1 MQPSLFRKG
10 HSLMGKQPQKIDN
23 MAFNIDFNE
32 QDRCVVLTV
41 KVHVCNDDH
50 GCNRKNY
57 SHVIETSSERPILI
71 VFKPLSTPFLQ
82 FK

>member
-32 QDRCVVLTV
+32 QDYECVLFGSSVAA
-41 KVHVCNDDH
+41 KVNW
-50 GCNRKNY
+50 N
-57 SHVIETSSERPILI
+57 
-71 VFKPLSTPFLQ
+71 
-82 FK
+82 

>member
-41 KVHVCNDDH
+41 KVHVCVMMIMD
-50 GCNRKNY
+50 
-57 SHVIETSSERPILI
+57 VIEKITLTSLKRHRRG
-71 VFKPLSTPFLQ
+71 PF
-82 FK
+82 